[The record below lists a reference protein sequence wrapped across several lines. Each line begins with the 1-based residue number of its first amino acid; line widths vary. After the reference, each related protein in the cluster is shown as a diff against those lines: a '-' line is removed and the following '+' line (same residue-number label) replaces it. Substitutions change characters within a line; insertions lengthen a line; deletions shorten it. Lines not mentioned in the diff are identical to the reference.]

1 MASFSFCL
9 LAISVLVLGVALKL
23 FSWLLSNK
31 TVVRGDYMIP
41 FGWDEILS
49 RLTGIPAVL

>member
-9 LAISVLVLGVALKL
+9 LALSVLVLGVALNL

-31 TVVRGDYMIP
+31 SVTCDYMIP
-41 FGWDEILS
+41 FGRDEILPC
-49 RLTGIPAVL
+49 LTGIPAVI

>member
-1 MASFSFCL
+1 MASFSFSL

-41 FGWDEILS
+41 FGRDEILS